1 MSSAQVNT
9 GNADS
14 LSALSGHTDMPH
26 FSDYKTHRTIRH
38 TQVLEE
44 ENRKKKNPRST
55 TAPSPLVWGGGEVR
69 LIVQQIW

>member
-44 ENRKKKNPRST
+44 ENRKKKK
-55 TAPSPLVWGGGEVR
+55 PSLHHRPFPPNLGGEGRCV
-69 LIVQQIW
+69 L